1 MKRGSTRVRS
11 RKRFSKIFTAEIVS
25 TMNGVI
31 YSRAMCREVEKGVRG
46 TIKLQSSLS
55 QCCCGRQSKQG
66 SWSAVDLV
74 AQRQLS
80 EDLDTKIMSRKYK
93 QHVSKLSTSKIVVP

>member
-1 MKRGSTRVRS
+1 M
-11 RKRFSKIFTAEIVS
+11 
-25 TMNGVI
+25 
-31 YSRAMCREVEKGVRG
+31 
-46 TIKLQSSLS
+46 
-55 QCCCGRQSKQG
+55 
-66 SWSAVDLV
+66 DLV